1 MKRSSSQPDQ
11 QNVRGRSRR
20 AKQEQLVQE
29 SGIPVDV
36 LKDPLRPQRSS
47 GAQSKKDSFVQ
58 VFTGACAWLWAKSR
72 VVSILIVV
80 VLVLGIVS
88 GVDALANMNRIY
100 QGVSVGNID
109 LSGKTIDEATTLIA
123 QEYEPRINDNDV
135 VFCASEEVAQKAQQD
150 TSKRDSLEEQIS
162 YEESLAS
169 RDRWTINAQHLGAT
183 FDPAAYAQRAYQV
196 GRDDGGLFGRIKAQL
211 SGWPIEPVC
220 TFNATSLDDFRDEII
235 AALGTKMINFNIK
248 MDGDRANVT
257 DGHDGYE
264 VSEDW
269 LIDKLNEGLLGTE
282 GESRFVIDMHDVPVQ
297 IDHDGAQDC
306 ATRINNSIG
315 QGITF
320 QYEGKDWY
328 ADRAQLAQWVITEV
342 EEEGGRF
349 VLKPLFDAS
358 RANQTI
364 IKGFG
369 FSYGGS
375 DYSVTFTN
383 DNGTITVQTNATG
396 TVPQVSSAI
405 DKLNESFFT
414 TAEKSSAPVVS
425 VSSVQVPESMSFE
438 DACDYGLVQKISSF
452 TTQYASGAEARNNNI
467 HVAADALNNSICKA
481 GETWSFLALSGEAT
495 PEKGYQG
502 AGAIIG
508 GEYSDAIGGG
518 ICQVATTVFNAVY
531 DAGYPIEKRYN
542 HSLYIASYPEGRD
555 AAIAYPDLDLVWRNN
570 TESDVLVVM
579 SYTNSSVTAT
589 LYGVDPG
596 FEVTTTYGEWQ
607 EGEPFRTVIR
617 QDPDYPLGT
626 EFVESSGADGRS
638 ITIVR
643 TVKDQNGNI
652 IQEKEFSSNYKPKNK
667 VVVQGSATDTTT
679 E

>member
-1 MKRSSSQPDQ
+1 MRSSND
-11 QNVRGRSRR
+11 RARSRR
-20 AKQEQLVQE
+20 TRKDQLVAE

-36 LKDPLRPQRSS
+36 LKDPLRPQRTP
-47 GAQSKKDSFVQ
+47 GARSQKRSFARAFRDV
-58 VFTGACAWLWAKSR
+58 CEWLWAKSR
-72 VVSILIVV
+72 VVSVLIVV
-80 VLVLGIVS
+80 VLVLGVAS
-88 GVDALANMNRIY
+88 GVDALANANRIY

-123 QEYEPRINDNDV
+123 QKYEPRINDNDV
-135 VFCASEEVAQKAQQD
+135 VFCANEEVAQKAQQD
-150 TSKRDSLEEQIS
+150 TTKRDSLEEQIS

-183 FDPAAYAQRAYQV
+183 FDPAAYAQKAYQV

-211 SGWPIEPVC
+211 SGWMIEPAC
-220 TFNATSLDDFRDEII
+220 TFNATSLDEFRDEII

-248 MDGDRANVT
+248 MEDGQAQVT

-269 LIDKLNEGLLGTE
+269 LVNKLNEGLLGAE
-282 GESRFVIDMHDVPVQ
+282 GESRFVVDMHDVPVQ
-297 IDHDGAQDC
+297 IDRGGAQDC
-306 ATRINNSIG
+306 ATKINNSIE

-328 ADRAQLAQWVITEV
+328 ADRAQLAQWIVTEV
-342 EEEGGRF
+342 CEDGGRF

-369 FSYGGS
+369 FIYGGS
-375 DYSVTFTN
+375 NYSVTFAN
-383 DNGTITVQTNATG
+383 DNGAIIVQTNATG
-396 TVPQVSSAI
+396 TVPQVKETL

-414 TAEKSSAPVVS
+414 AVEKSSAPTVS
-425 VSSVQVPESMSFE
+425 VSAVQIPETMSFDE
-438 DACDYGLVQKISSF
+438 ACDYGLVQKISSF

-531 DAGYPIEKRYN
+531 DAGYPIERRYN

-555 AAIAYPDLDLVWRNN
+555 AAIAYPDLDLVWQNN

-596 FEVTTTYGEWQ
+596 YEVTTTYGEWQ
-607 EGEPFRTVIR
+607 EGEPFKTVIR

-643 TVKDQNGNI
+643 TVKDENGNI
-652 IQEKEFSSNYKPKNK
+652 IQEKEFHSNYKPKNK
-667 VVVQGSATDTTT
+667 VVVQGSAPGSTT